1 MLCDN
6 LPTIIESVISAI
18 VELLPALIDGLIQ
31 LVLGIVEALPEIIVA
46 IIDITILPAEEVVD
60 PPLKLDVT
68 YTNTSNQVVTRTF
81 DVPVN
86 FLLNG
91 NSDNYDIMD
100 EDGIIKGTVELT
112 DVKTGTDVD
121 FMFYY
126 DSVYRPELTNVKTL
140 IQRVT

>member
-1 MLCDN
+1 MLGLFIVGDA
-6 LPTIIESVISAI
+6 VIVRRLNSGTLNDTYNSGA
-18 VELLPALIDGLIQ
+18 
-31 LVLGIVEALPEIIVA
+31 IVA

-91 NSDNYDIMD
+91 NSDNYDITD

-112 DVKTGTDVD
+112 DVKTGTNVD